1 MSFLYLGN
9 KPIVFYLGII
19 LAAMLAAQFITAKIG
34 PRKCFKLHKTLGY
47 IIFSIAAVHAITG
60 LILYIL

>member
-9 KPIVFYLGII
+9 KPVVFYFGII
-19 LAAMLAAQFITAKIG
+19 LAAMLVVQFITAKIG
-34 PRKCFKLHKTLGY
+34 PRKCFKLHKTMGY
-47 IIFSIAAVHAITG
+47 TIFIVACVHAITG